1 MKITSRIL
9 SASVLPA
16 LAVSTALAGEA
27 PVTEP
32 AIVEEA
38 TPMFSSELGVNYAS
52 TYEFRGVDFGE
63 HLVDVDLSTEIA
75 LAEGLSLSA
84 GAWYASLVQDDYTE
98 FNLYTSLNKTF
109 GDFTLGLGY
118 TWYYFGADDADASEV
133 NITGSYAIRESISLD
148 GGAFYD
154 FETEGY
160 YFVTAATFST
170 ELAGP
175 VSFEANVGVSYNID
189 YYVDGDGFN
198 NAFLQL
204 AFPIAL
210 TETAT
215 FTPYVRG
222 SLAMDVLDDAGN
234 DDLLIGGASL
244 TVTF

>member
-16 LAVSTALAGEA
+16 LAVSTVFAGEA

-32 AIVEEA
+32 VVVEDP
-38 TPMFSSELGVNYAS
+38 TSMFSSELGVNYAS

-63 HLVDVDLSTEIA
+63 HLVDVDLSTAIA
-75 LAEGLSLSA
+75 LTDTLSLSA
-84 GAWYASLVQDDYTE
+84 GAWYASLVQEDYTE
-98 FNLYTSLNKTF
+98 LNLYTSIDKTF
-109 GDFTLGLGY
+109 GDFTIGLGY
-118 TWYYFGADDADASEV
+118 TYYYFGSDGASANEV
-133 NITGSYAIRESISLD
+133 GVAASYAVTDSVSLD

-160 YFVTAATFST
+160 YFMTAATYST
-170 ELAGP
+170 AISGP

-204 AFPIAL
+204 ALPIAL
-210 TETAT
+210 TDTAK

-222 SLAMDVLDDAGN
+222 SLAMDVLDDAGA